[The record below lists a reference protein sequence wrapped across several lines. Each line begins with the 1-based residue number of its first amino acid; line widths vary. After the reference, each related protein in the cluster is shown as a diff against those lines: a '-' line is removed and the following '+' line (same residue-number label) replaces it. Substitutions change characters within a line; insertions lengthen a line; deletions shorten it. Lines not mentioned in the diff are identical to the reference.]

1 MRRILFPPGDTRLFP
16 PSLDGNGSGNQRHR
30 SRWREYEF
38 WFMMLQHAV
47 VPRISMKQAFQDWN
61 RIRRSLME
69 NRRERELQSDY
80 ITSVIS

>member
-1 MRRILFPPGDTRLFP
+1 
-16 PSLDGNGSGNQRHR
+16 
-30 SRWREYEF
+30 
-38 WFMMLQHAV
+38 
-47 VPRISMKQAFQDWN
+47 MKQAFQDWN